1 MNRRNMVRSFC
12 LQEQAY
18 GEELCA
24 ALGVDVP
31 DASCCAGAV
40 GSFPCIADELEEQ
53 GINLED
59 EWCVSRGAIFEGCP
73 LVLGVVK
80 RTI

>member
-1 MNRRNMVRSFC
+1 MERSFC

-53 GINLED
+53 GMNLED
-59 EWCVSRGAIFEGCP
+59 EWCVFRGFGD
-73 LVLGVVK
+73 GG
-80 RTI
+80 